1 MPIPEY
7 FQEHSLFINRSFKKH
22 LMKLINQLST
32 KKKVRR
38 IIFSVKNKL
47 SVLLLLSIIAVQNG
61 LSQNVGINA
70 TGAAPSAWAML
81 DIAHST
87 KGLLIPRVGLSALNN
102 AAPIGS
108 GMPVS
113 MLVYNTATAGTSPN
127 SVFPGYYYWDGTE
140 WIALTGDGGKNWSLL
155 GNSGTV
161 DGTNFIGTTDNV
173 PLSFRVN
180 NLSAGRIDNSSRNVS
195 YGYQAGT
202 TSGTGNTA
210 IGHQVLTVN
219 TFGVYNTACGLQAL
233 TTNTTG
239 NYNSA
244 FGTFA
249 LYSNTSGTDNTAVG
263 YGALARNTTGQYNS
277 AIGES
282 ALYYNSGSYNTAD
295 GYNALGNNY
304 AGTFNTAIG
313 YTALSAA
320 ANGSNNIGVGNN
332 AQVPAAG
339 GNNQIRM
346 GNTSITYAGV
356 QVAWSITSDKRW
368 KSEIKTSNLG
378 LNFVK
383 ALNPVCYVRKNDET
397 KKTEYGFIAQEVE
410 ALLNASG
417 AGNNGIITKDDE
429 GLLSMRYNDLI
440 APMVKAIQ
448 EQQGMIELLK
458 TQNKELEVRL
468 KALEHK

>member
-1 MPIPEY
+1 M
-7 FQEHSLFINRSFKKH
+7 SF
-22 LMKLINQLST
+22 L
-32 KKKVRR
+32 
-38 IIFSVKNKL
+38 
-47 SVLLLLSIIAVQNG
+47 VLLNVITTQDG

-81 DIAHST
+81 DISHGT
-87 KGLLIPRVGLSALNN
+87 KGLLIPRISLSAINN
-102 AAPIGS
+102 ASPIGS
-108 GMPVS
+108 GMPIS
-113 MLVYNTATAGTSPN
+113 MLVYNTATAGTAPN
-127 SVFPGYYYWDGTE
+127 SVFPGYYYWDGSE
-140 WIALTGDGGKNWSLL
+140 WIALAGDGGKNWSLL

-173 PLSFRVN
+173 PLNFRIN
-180 NLSAGRIDNSSRNVS
+180 NLSAGRIDNSSKNVS

-202 TSGTGNTA
+202 ITGSGNTA
-210 IGHQVLTVN
+210 IGHQVLTLN
-219 TFGVYNTACGLQAL
+219 TFGFFNTGCGLQAL

-244 FGTFA
+244 FGAYA
-249 LYSNTSGTDNTAVG
+249 LYNNTSGTDNTAVG

-277 AIGES
+277 AIGEN
-282 ALYYNSGSYNTAD
+282 ALYYNSGSYNTAA

-313 YTALSAA
+313 YSALAA
-320 ANGSNNIGVGNN
+320 ASNGSNNIGVGNN
-332 AQVPAAG
+332 AQVPAAA

-378 LNFVK
+378 LNFIR
-383 ALNPVCYVRKNDET
+383 ALNPVYYVRENDAS

-410 ALLNASG
+410 ETLKTFG
-417 AGNNGIITKDDE
+417 AINNGIIAKDDE

-448 EQQGMIELLK
+448 EQQEMIEILK
-458 TQNKELEVRL
+458 VQNKELELRL